1 MFEIIGL
8 FVSLLLL
15 VVISAI
21 IGAICAALAYLILRT
36 RLHDRKK
43 KIRRAASLPL
53 RFAFYLLAC
62 AIVFNIFISGQTA
75 NESVESVTA
84 TANP

>member
-1 MFEIIGL
+1 MSPSMFEIIGL

-21 IGAICAALAYLILRT
+21 IGAIYAAIAYLILRT
-36 RLHDRKK
+36 RPHDRKK

-62 AIVFNIFISGQTA
+62 AIVFDNESGQRI
-75 NESVESVTA
+75 
-84 TANP
+84 P